1 MIPDSL
7 FSIILLLFID
17 FNVLN
22 DNMLVQKSKLEE
34 QNEIIIYHP
43 LLHLFSH
50 SVISSFANIFSFIN
64 ILIEPINN

>member
-1 MIPDSL
+1 
-7 FSIILLLFID
+7 
-17 FNVLN
+17 
-22 DNMLVQKSKLEE
+22 MLVQKSKLEE